1 MNWVLSELKKY
12 DNMIIYI
19 KCLYDGLEMFEPD
32 ELLKYVV
39 NLKEFNNIQ
48 GIGTMDNFY
57 LTEIMDS
64 IEKSFDGQYDK
75 YKEIMSVEMFL
86 RGIIEWEKMKCTQYI
101 LKKDPTFYAQII
113 DLIYLHEG
121 EEESSMTNEKSES
134 SQNLFQFYYKA
145 LFCPCENNG
154 DIDLNELKE
163 WVNKFKEKL
172 EEQKQ
177 SKRLGAELGRL
188 FAYSPIGKDG
198 YYPHESIRE
207 IIEELADEN
216 LRNSYVIAERNKRGV
231 YSPDAGKT
239 EKEMALRYKEN
250 ADGIR
255 ILYSESAKIYDNLC
269 KSYSHESEFERRRA
283 EDEW

>member
-1 MNWVLSELKKY
+1 
-12 DNMIIYI
+12 
-19 KCLYDGLEMFEPD
+19 
-32 ELLKYVV
+32 
-39 NLKEFNNIQ
+39 
-48 GIGTMDNFY
+48 MDNFY

>member
-1 MNWVLSELKKY
+1 
-12 DNMIIYI
+12 
-19 KCLYDGLEMFEPD
+19 
-32 ELLKYVV
+32 
-39 NLKEFNNIQ
+39 
-48 GIGTMDNFY
+48 
-57 LTEIMDS
+57 
-64 IEKSFDGQYDK
+64 
-75 YKEIMSVEMFL
+75 
-86 RGIIEWEKMKCTQYI
+86 
-101 LKKDPTFYAQII
+101 
-113 DLIYLHEG
+113 
-121 EEESSMTNEKSES
+121 MTNEKSES